1 MMMSDL
7 IHVVCIDCGAKNRL
21 PKDKLAAH
29 PACGRCK
36 KLLFAGHPRDL
47 DQMGFD
53 KHIQGNDIPV
63 LVDFWAP
70 WCGPC
75 KAMAPHF
82 EAAATQLEPG
92 VRLIKVN
99 TENNQNLSARL
110 SIQSI
115 PTLAL
120 FKNGKEIGRVSGA
133 MTAPNLVQWVK
144 QNLI

>member
-1 MMMSDL
+1 MMSDL
-7 IHVVCIDCGAKNRL
+7 IHLVCTECGAKNRL
-21 PKDKLAAH
+21 PKDKLIAH
-29 PACGRCK
+29 PTCGRCK
-36 KLLFAGHPRDL
+36 KSLFDGVPRDL
-47 DQMGFD
+47 DQIGFD

-75 KAMAPHF
+75 KAMTPHF
-82 EAAATQLEPG
+82 EAAAKQLEPS

-120 FKNGKEIGRVSGA
+120 FKNGREISRASGA
-133 MTAPNLVQWVK
+133 MTAQNLVQWVK